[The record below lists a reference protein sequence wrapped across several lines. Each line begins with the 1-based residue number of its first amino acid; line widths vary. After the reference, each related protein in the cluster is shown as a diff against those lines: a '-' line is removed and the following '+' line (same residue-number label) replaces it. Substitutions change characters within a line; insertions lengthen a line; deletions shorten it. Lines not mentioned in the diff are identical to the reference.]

1 MLPMQRTPYAC
12 LLLLALLGAAGSY
25 GCNEYTVRPYTTPD
39 LSKHRVCADGVAFHI
54 DTDPNYTLYHHQ
66 GGSTEMAYPEWGEG
80 LKDLLN
86 NLGCGNTNASS
97 PKLSVKFS
105 SVRVQGGHGIGWLM
119 PPQLFL
125 IFPAILHATYDMD
138 YAMTATASLKLT
150 DSQGRTLWWAKVSHQ
165 ELYEAEMGANVA
177 RPAEIMRSE
186 LNVKILDTIAT
197 LNAELLKADP

>member
-1 MLPMQRTPYAC
+1 MHTPPHAR
-12 LLLLALLGAAGSY
+12 LLLLALLGAAGLC

-39 LSKHRVCADGVAFHI
+39 LSKHEVCADGVAFHI
-54 DTDPNYTLYHHQ
+54 DTDPNYTLIGHL
-66 GGSTEMAYPEWGEG
+66 GSSGEMAFPEWGEG

-86 NLGCGNTNASS
+86 NVGCGNTNASS
-97 PKLSVKFS
+97 PRLSVKFE
-105 SVRVQGGHGIGWLM
+105 SVRVQGGHGIGWIV
-119 PPQLFL
+119 PPQVLL

-150 DSQGRTLWWAKVSHQ
+150 DTQGRTLWRAKVSHQ
-165 ELYEAEMGANVA
+165 ERYEAEMGAKVA

-186 LNVKILDTIAT
+186 LNVKILDTIAA